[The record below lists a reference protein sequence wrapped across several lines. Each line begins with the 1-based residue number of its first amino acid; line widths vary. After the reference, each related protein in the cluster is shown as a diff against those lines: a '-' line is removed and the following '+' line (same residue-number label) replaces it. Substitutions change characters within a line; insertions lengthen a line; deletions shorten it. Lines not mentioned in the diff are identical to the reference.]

1 MPHRMNTVATEVTSP
16 AEALLKL
23 KEGNFR
29 FINDMP
35 INKDF
40 LSRINETKEGQTPYA
55 AILSCMDSRVSVEL
69 VFDQGVGDVFSI
81 RIAGNVVTD
90 GILGSLEYSTAV
102 AGAKLI
108 LVMGHTNCGAIKGAC
123 DNVQMGHLTSLLQ
136 HIKPAIAQE
145 EQTKSDRSSQNPEF
159 VHTVTLLNVD
169 HSVQQILERSTII
182 KQLVDNGT
190 VAVVPAIYN
199 VATGK
204 VSFTGFASSTSN
216 LKASSDALV

>member
-1 MPHRMNTVATEVTSP
+1 MPHRMNTVTERGVASP

-35 INKDF
+35 INKD
-40 LSRINETKEGQTPYA
+40 LLNRIDETKDLQTPYA

-69 VFDQGVGDVFSI
+69 VFDQGMGDVFSI

-136 HIKPAIAQE
+136 HIKPAIEQE
-145 EQTKSDRSSQNPEF
+145 QETTADRTSHNAAFVTAVTKLNVEHSVDEILKRSS
-159 VHTVTLLNVD
+159 
-169 HSVQQILERSTII
+169 II
-182 KQLVDNGT
+182 KQMVDNGD
-190 VAVVPAIYN
+190 VAVIPAIYN

-204 VSFTGFASSTSN
+204 VSFNGFTEI
-216 LKASSDALV
+216 